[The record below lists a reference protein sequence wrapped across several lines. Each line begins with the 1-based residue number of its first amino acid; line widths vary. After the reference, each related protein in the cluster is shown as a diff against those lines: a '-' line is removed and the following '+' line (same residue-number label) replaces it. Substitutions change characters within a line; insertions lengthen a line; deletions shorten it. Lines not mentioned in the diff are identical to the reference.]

1 MKTQIL
7 KDFTQQGTGRRA
19 GNADCGGDAGKS
31 QVGGWGREKER
42 GRDNFFILILKYLLP
57 EKFSIIRKRILSPAR
72 LEPLTMRVGIYRSTN

>member
-31 QVGGWGREKER
+31 HVGGWGREKER

-57 EKFSIIRKRILSPAR
+57 APWIDY
-72 LEPLTMRVGIYRSTN
+72 LEHLEDFYPIGFFFVEVKVS